1 MTKLLKLY
9 PKKWRER
16 YGPEFE
22 ALLEQHELSVPDR
35 IDVIA
40 GGANVRLR
48 SLHRSARFPRKALIA
63 TIASVLALVPISVIG
78 VLAMDPLLLMGILLV
93 VRVAL
98 VGGTVAVALV
108 VYRHR
113 RDQGYGFAWRRA
125 VMCIAVASFGVFI
138 LLDIF
143 LLSQG
148 VVNPIILVY
157 PALPAAIF
165 ALVCVVLFTAATA
178 FSRHRRSAQVAR

>member
-35 IDVIA
+35 LDIA
-40 GGANVRLR
+40 VGGVNVRLR
-48 SLHRSARFPRKALIA
+48 GLHRSARFPRKALIA
-63 TIASVLALVPISVIG
+63 AIVSVLALGSVSVIG
-78 VLAMDPLLLMGILLV
+78 VMTMDPLLLIGIILGIRAVLV
-93 VRVAL
+93 V
-98 VGGTVAVALV
+98 GTVALALA
-108 VYRHR
+108 VYHRR

-125 VMCIAVASFGVFI
+125 VMSIAVASFGVFI
-138 LLDIF
+138 LLDIR
-143 LLSQG
+143 LLFSG
-148 VVNPIILVY
+148 VVAPIILVY
-157 PALPAAIF
+157 PALPAVIF
-165 ALVCVVLFTAATA
+165 ALVCVVLFTTATA